1 MTEKGV
7 TIERSP
13 SGLGMGMFSPH
24 LGGGGSW
31 DQQQNAIITKITPS
45 NAPAARINTD
55 NQEKEKR
62 RKKSGEKSNVG
73 RSCGCGGWIRAGQ
86 LEHDLAELKTTH
98 NALLAG
104 LHVQIESLKQKNRD
118 LTFQLLMGPYAGGVK
133 TDVPLSPESDEAI
146 SPKNDVPSKP
156 VDSNKAKKETISS
169 TSLQSSTSPVTSSL
183 TKNAAVIVEKEEP
196 KLEKVS
202 EENLTNGDATV
213 VRRKLRGRSGRGD
226 PRLVRSLD
234 LEILEEEAHHTRI
247 LLEEE
252 RAKNK
257 YLTTLV
263 DDLKSGLKEEEEDM
277 EEEQEEECEEEVM
290 SGEDQELEE
299 EKGEALG
306 TPYERTESSS
316 QTVEEDHDVHCDPSS
331 PSPPSLPPPSHP
343 PPPPPPLTPR
353 RRRSSGPPAPL
364 PLKSPS
370 TVLLGQ
376 NAAGVPA
383 STTAA
388 RRSPKRRATLHESP
402 GKIQREAMQVL
413 ETASDNS
420 TNTTSTLSTTTITT
434 TTTTTTT
441 TAPPLSNNVRVVA
454 PPHLPPPRPPPRQP
468 PRTVPLPPSSP
479 RGPKNSSSPH
489 ARHINRLAG
498 AASPPRGQHQLDDPA
513 NAARPQLQTDRQ
525 APRFPPLR
533 QQYQPRPPAAQGASP
548 ARRVVMNGDRS
559 SERDGWG
566 TTTTTTLPS
575 ITAAPRYQVE
585 QPQPQQQ
592 QQQQQSQQQQQ
603 QQHRGR
609 GRQYG
614 RGRTRQRQHQQ
625 QHERQDTKGAVNGEL
640 PVHQTQSRGGEG
652 QRPPS
657 LTRGTGGARNQYHSQ
672 RDDSRGRSEA
682 MAQPGPSGRDSS
694 QGNRGGRHGRDGS
707 VGDGGGSSTSNNHP
721 STATSSS
728 ALADQKRGLQ
738 NAAQEQEGRPENRQ
752 KRNGRGHRRAG
763 RGRPR
768 KDKHN
773 VSAEVSEGGGGGE
786 HHHHQ

>member
-263 DDLKSGLKEEEEDM
+263 DDLK
-277 EEEQEEECEEEVM
+277 
-290 SGEDQELEE
+290 
-299 EKGEALG
+299 
-306 TPYERTESSS
+306 R
-316 QTVEEDHDVHCDPSS
+316 
-331 PSPPSLPPPSHP
+331 
-343 PPPPPPLTPR
+343 
-353 RRRSSGPPAPL
+353 
-364 PLKSPS
+364 
-370 TVLLGQ
+370 
-376 NAAGVPA
+376 
-383 STTAA
+383 
-388 RRSPKRRATLHESP
+388 
-402 GKIQREAMQVL
+402 QVL

>member
-402 GKIQREAMQVL
+402 GKIQREAM
-413 ETASDNS
+413 
-420 TNTTSTLSTTTITT
+420 
-434 TTTTTTT
+434 
-441 TAPPLSNNVRVVA
+441 
-454 PPHLPPPRPPPRQP
+454 
-468 PRTVPLPPSSP
+468 
-479 RGPKNSSSPH
+479 
-489 ARHINRLAG
+489 
-498 AASPPRGQHQLDDPA
+498 
-513 NAARPQLQTDRQ
+513 
-525 APRFPPLR
+525 
-533 QQYQPRPPAAQGASP
+533 
-548 ARRVVMNGDRS
+548 S